1 MLRKLL
7 PFGLRAACA
16 SVLCLGL
23 LPQCDKKSAG
33 NDAAP
38 AASPPAP
45 SARLPVASASAA
57 TATLPDATPDAQSDL
72 PKARTDGCEDGMVRV
87 EGEYCPGVI
96 QTCEE
101 HHPEY
106 VARKSDPNVSER
118 CNKYKPSKCISK
130 EKVKLSFCMD
140 RYEYPNKPGELPWV
154 LTSWIQAREKCQKLG
169 KRLCTE
175 DEFNLACEG
184 PEMLPYVYG
193 HVRDP
198 SKCNIDK
205 EYRQPDQSRQM
216 KTYLACPDDEFCSSE
231 MKRLDQRHKIGSTHS
246 CVSWAGVVDM
256 NGNVNEW
263 VELPGKEHPHRSGLK
278 GGWWGPVRNRC
289 RPTVKFHKEFD
300 YGYEA
305 GFRCCADAKDPGAA
319 ADAKSPGAAPV
330 APSANP

>member
-118 CNKYKPSKCISK
+118 C
-130 EKVKLSFCMD
+130 
-140 RYEYPNKPGELPWV
+140 
-154 LTSWIQAREKCQKLG
+154 
-169 KRLCTE
+169 
-175 DEFNLACEG
+175 
-184 PEMLPYVYG
+184 
-193 HVRDP
+193 
-198 SKCNIDK
+198 
-205 EYRQPDQSRQM
+205 
-216 KTYLACPDDEFCSSE
+216 
-231 MKRLDQRHKIGSTHS
+231 
-246 CVSWAGVVDM
+246 
-256 NGNVNEW
+256 
-263 VELPGKEHPHRSGLK
+263 
-278 GGWWGPVRNRC
+278 
-289 RPTVKFHKEFD
+289 
-300 YGYEA
+300 
-305 GFRCCADAKDPGAA
+305 
-319 ADAKSPGAAPV
+319 
-330 APSANP
+330 